1 MKAGRARLAGHP
13 AVSRLAL
20 LGTAGAAAVAAGFAL
35 RAISL
40 GAAWAGDPP
49 QLWVAVTGLNFIG
62 AFVIVHA
69 AVFRRWPL
77 PSAEP
82 DQPGS

>member
-1 MKAGRARLAGHP
+1 M
-13 AVSRLAL
+13 
-20 LGTAGAAAVAAGFAL
+20 
-35 RAISL
+35 
-40 GAAWAGDPP
+40 
-49 QLWVAVTGLNFIG
+49 GLNFIG